1 MSTIYRP
8 YRNLEKSILDQIETL
23 LAADGWV
30 VRTEKSFANVYKGSL
45 PCICI
50 KLEEPLPERIEVGS
64 NSYSE
69 VYTISYRIFANDDG
83 QRLDLAAWSVSKIML
98 GFDYRAY
105 TITSGVASYTK
116 TGRIAIQKVKA
127 NRPEVIN
134 LEKLELVDRYRHLI
148 TFTARVALA

>member
-1 MSTIYRP
+1 MSTTYRE
-8 YRNLEKSILDQIETL
+8 YRNLEKSIIDQITTL
-23 LAADGWV
+23 LDDDNWA
-30 VRTEKSFANVYKGSL
+30 VRVEKSFSSVYKGSL

-64 NSYSE
+64 DSYSHIFT
-69 VYTISYRIFANDDG
+69 VSYRIFSTDDG

-105 TITSGVASYTK
+105 TITNGVASYTK
-116 TGRIAIQKVKA
+116 TGRIAIQKIKA

-134 LEKLELVDRYRHLI
+134 LEKLDAVDRYRHLI
-148 TFTARVALA
+148 TFVCRIAEN